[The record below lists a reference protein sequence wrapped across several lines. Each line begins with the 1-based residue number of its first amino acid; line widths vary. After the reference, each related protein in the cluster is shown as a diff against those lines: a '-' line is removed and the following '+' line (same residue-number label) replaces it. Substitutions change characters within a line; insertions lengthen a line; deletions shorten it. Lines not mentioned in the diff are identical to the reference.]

1 MDSPPVDEDD
11 AVWRAL
17 AHPHRRRILDVL
29 RAAPRST
36 GEIVEALGED
46 RHVVMQHLRVLRDAD
61 LVITEAH
68 GRRRINHLNPVP
80 IGLIHERWVSH
91 YEERW
96 VAALVGLRAAVE
108 PRGSGEK
115 GRRVG

>member
-1 MDSPPVDEDD
+1 MDLPPIEDDD

-29 RAAPRST
+29 RTAPRTT
-36 GEIVEALGED
+36 GEVVDALGED
-46 RHVVMQHLRVLRDAD
+46 RHVVMQHLRVLREAD
-61 LVITEAH
+61 LVIAEVA

-80 IGLIHERWVSH
+80 IGRIHDRWVSR
-91 YEERW
+91 YEENW

-108 PRGSGEK
+108 QGEPEK

>member
-1 MDSPPVDEDD
+1 MDLPPVEDD
-11 AVWRAL
+11 DDVWRAL

-29 RAAPRST
+29 RGAPRST
-36 GEIVEALGED
+36 GEIVDVLGAS

-61 LVITEAH
+61 LVITEAA

-80 IGLIHERWVSH
+80 IGRIHERWVSR
-91 YEERW
+91 YEENW

-108 PRGSGEK
+108 DREK